1 MAARMNLQRFRMSPP
16 KKEGMPIPHISKL
29 FVMCISQKC
38 KGVAWM
44 SHRHVFFLTTDRSR
58 AGGSQPMLITTLCRL
73 LRRPG
78 FREGLLEEDFLRRRS
93 RGRGR
98 LRDRSGSRERTVCL
112 DEVALDPCVPDGGA
126 TLSAF
131 RKETTSHSS
140 PLSEVFCATAMSRS
154 CFISLA

>member
-1 MAARMNLQRFRMSPP
+1 MDESQTRFFSHH
-16 KKEGMPIPHISKL
+16 GS
-29 FVMCISQKC
+29 
-38 KGVAWM
+38 VA
-44 SHRHVFFLTTDRSR
+44 
-58 AGGSQPMLITTLCRL
+58 CRWVSADVDNDVVSL
-73 LRRPG
+73 ATAPS